1 VAVGEADARR
11 NGANAVAVEERD
23 EVLRLEVPAGDGH
36 RHDRFPHAERCEA
49 GDPDPEREA
58 GVVPDDVGVAAGRA
72 DEIVV
77 GEDDPVTRDDLAAA
91 IGEAPGCTPVPWD
104 DPSADDVEA
113 AIVKR
118 STAVLPPHHV
128 VDQAG
133 QEQRMQ
139 AAVLAGIED
148 EAGDRLIAQRAE
160 EGQGLGLRRGGRRD
174 RGPGAVVRPE
184 RIRQRER
191 CQDGQRG
198 REDEGDTALHIL
210 KIRGRSVCRSDEMTF
225 MAPRKRP
232 KHLRPKSPARVRKHR
247 RSRSKGARGHQHP
260 ELIGLALV
268 FLGIF
273 LAIPLWLGWD
283 GGYVGDRIDSGLEA
297 FFGDGRVGVP
307 LVLLALGGLMVARA
321 QLVDVRPFRTGLVVL
336 GLGIMT
342 LLGEA
347 RGGATGEALDL
358 IFGRLL
364 GDTGTAVLGFFLLV
378 TGALL
383 VSGASLGALI
393 RHSAHAAQKTAVA
406 ARRSVERVRIP
417 FDDEPIT
424 QPDAPPVDGEAAYP
438 DVVSERPAPPPV
450 LVDQLDDFEPE
461 RPEPVFDMPSTE
473 HVGYK
478 LPDAGVLRRSHR
490 DKKKGQPEKAIERTA
505 EALLQALSN
514 FGVEAHLIGQVVGPR
529 VTRYELQLAPGT
541 KVGKVASLKDDLA
554 YALATTELRIL
565 APIPGKQAVGVEVP
579 NLSPNVVTLGDIFAE
594 MPGSSSPLSVW
605 LGKDISGASVHADL
619 ARMPH
624 ILIAGTTGS
633 GKSGCINT
641 MLCSILL
648 RATPDEVRMILVD
661 PKRVELGLYESI
673 PHLLTPVVSS
683 PKAAAAVLTNIL
695 TEMEHRYERMSL
707 ARARNLQELNR
718 VLAERGEQT
727 LPYLLVVID
736 ELADLMMVSPQD
748 VEDAVIRLA
757 QKSRAV
763 GIHLVLATQR
773 PSVDVITGMIK
784 ANVPSRIAFAVSSQT
799 DSRVI
804 LDTSGA
810 ESLLGQGDMLFKPL
824 GTSRLQRVQGAYV
837 SEEEIALIVEQC
849 RGQRDQELDESLLE
863 APSAREHDG
872 EDGDF
877 DPDEDPLLDRAIEI
891 VVQTQTASVSL
902 IQRRLRVG
910 YTRAGRLIDMLE
922 RRGIISGYE
931 GSKPRRVLVGEPEL
945 ERVLSEVAS

>member
-1 VAVGEADARR
+1 MA
-11 NGANAVAVEERD
+11 
-23 EVLRLEVPAGDGH
+23 
-36 RHDRFPHAERCEA
+36 
-49 GDPDPEREA
+49 
-58 GVVPDDVGVAAGRA
+58 
-72 DEIVV
+72 
-77 GEDDPVTRDDLAAA
+77 
-91 IGEAPGCTPVPWD
+91 
-104 DPSADDVEA
+104 S
-113 AIVKR
+113 
-118 STAVLPPHHV
+118 
-128 VDQAG
+128 
-133 QEQRMQ
+133 
-139 AAVLAGIED
+139 
-148 EAGDRLIAQRAE
+148 
-160 EGQGLGLRRGGRRD
+160 
-174 RGPGAVVRPE
+174 
-184 RIRQRER
+184 
-191 CQDGQRG
+191 
-198 REDEGDTALHIL
+198 
-210 KIRGRSVCRSDEMTF
+210 

-232 KHLRPKSPARVRKHR
+232 KHLRPKSPARVRKKKR
-247 RSRSKGARGHQHP
+247 TRSKGARGQQHP

-283 GGYVGDRIDSGLEA
+283 GGFVGDKIDTGLDS
-297 FFGDGRVGVP
+297 FFGSGRIGVP

-321 QLVDVRPFRTGLVVL
+321 QLVDVSPFRTGLVVL
-336 GLGIMT
+336 ALGVMT
-342 LLGEA
+342 ILGES

-364 GDTGTAVLGFFLLV
+364 GDTGTKVLGFFLLV

-393 RHSAHAAQKTAVA
+393 RHSARAAQKTAVA

-417 FDDEPIT
+417 LDDEPIT
-424 QPDAPPVDGEAAYP
+424 QPDAPPVDGERAYP
-438 DVVSERPAPPPV
+438 DVVSETPAPSPV
-450 LVDQLDDFEPE
+450 LVDQLDDFAPAQ
-461 RPEPVFDMPSTE
+461 PEPVFDMPSTE
-473 HVGYK
+473 HAGYK
-478 LPDAGVLRRSHR
+478 LPDASVLKRSR
-490 DKKKGQPEKAIERTA
+490 ADSKKGNPEKTIERTA

-594 MPGSSSPLSVW
+594 MPGGASPLSVW
-605 LGKDISGASVHADL
+605 LGKDISGASIHADL

-683 PKAAAAVLTNIL
+683 PKAAAAVLTNVL
-695 TEMEHRYERMSL
+695 TEMERRYERMSL
-707 ARARNLQELNR
+707 ARARNLPELNR

-849 RGQRDQELDESLLE
+849 RGQREQELDESLLE

-872 EDGDF
+872 EEGDF

-931 GSKPRRVLVGEPEL
+931 GSKPRRVLIGEGDL
-945 ERVLSEVAS
+945 DRVLSEVVS